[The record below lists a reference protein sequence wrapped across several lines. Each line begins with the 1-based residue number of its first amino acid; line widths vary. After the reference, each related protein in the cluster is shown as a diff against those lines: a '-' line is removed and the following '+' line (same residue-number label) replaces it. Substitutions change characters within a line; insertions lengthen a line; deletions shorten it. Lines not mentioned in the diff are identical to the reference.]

1 MTAGAGIFL
10 IAVGA
15 IIRYALNFEIGGVD
29 EAMIGLI
36 LMLAGLAILVL
47 SLIAMATARR
57 RIVTEERVDP
67 RADPRVDPRV

>member
-1 MTAGAGIFL
+1 MTIAAGIFL

-47 SLIAMATARR
+47 ALVTMAIARR
-57 RIVTEERVDP
+57 RVVTEERVDP
-67 RADPRVDPRV
+67 RVDRPVDPRY

>member
-15 IIRYALNFEIGGVD
+15 IIRYALNFEIAGVD
-29 EAMIGLI
+29 ESMIGLI

-47 SLIAMATARR
+47 ALIAMATARR
-57 RIVTEERVDP
+57 RTVVDERVDP
-67 RADPRVDPRV
+67 RADTRADPRV